1 MLKIVS
7 KLLIFINLQESNL
20 TNLSKLVAETL
31 ASVAYGV
38 SKNFRENL
46 ILIQFRMSH
55 QLVELQ
61 SPTSTPAS
69 GALRRSPRKHVEMSL
84 SPTERPTPTPTAKRS
99 ATCWN
104 FFNAP
109 SNNDELSLLTCY
121 YCKANFKYNKNS
133 SSNLTKHCKSKHLRL
148 WNKFEA
154 DAANGSADDTTSS
167 SQLVQEVINS
177 SLSKMA
183 LKPVYSEK
191 KAHELLA
198 KFVIEDDQSFR
209 VYC

>member
-69 GALRRSPRKHVEMSL
+69 GALRRSPRKHGEMCL
-84 SPTERPTPTPTAKRS
+84 SPTERPTLP
-99 ATCWN
+99 
-104 FFNAP
+104 
-109 SNNDELSLLTCY
+109 LLQ
-121 YCKANFKYNKNS
+121 
-133 SSNLTKHCKSKHLRL
+133 R
-148 WNKFEA
+148 
-154 DAANGSADDTTSS
+154 GQ
-167 SQLVQEVINS
+167 QLAGIFLMPQVITMN
-177 SLSKMA
+177 
-183 LKPVYSEK
+183 Y
-191 KAHELLA
+191 H
-198 KFVIEDDQSFR
+198 F
-209 VYC
+209 